1 MDEKKLYRTGAIC
14 AFGLAAAAIANGIA
28 TFTGPYAFWTISR
41 MLIVVFAL
49 GFLPALQVKMSKTH
63 PGYAF
68 WMTNLAYLGV
78 IAEALYY
85 FAKVDI
91 DTTWLFFGGLG
102 LSALTFNMIALR
114 HALWPKAL
122 AWIGVATGA
131 LLLCVVVASF
141 WPAALNLAGQVSA
154 GLGAVV
160 LYPIWLIWLGIR
172 IRLE

>member
-14 AFGLAAAAIANGIA
+14 AFGLAAAALLNGIA
-28 TFTGPYAFWTISR
+28 TFTGPYALWVISR

-49 GFLPALQVKMSKTH
+49 GFLPALQVKMRKAH
-63 PGYAF
+63 AGYAF

-78 IAEALYY
+78 AAEGLYY
-85 FAKVDI
+85 FGKLDF
-91 DTTWLFFGGLG
+91 DTSWLFFGGLG
-102 LSALTFNMIALR
+102 LSALAFNVIALR

-122 AWIGVATGA
+122 AWIGVATGV

-141 WPAALNLAGQVSA
+141 WPSVLYVVSQVSA

-172 IRLE
+172 FRIE